1 MGEYSVGGGG
11 ASFFLLSDACCV
23 SSGRV
28 TLLGK
33 GTEACCM
40 VLPID
45 PEKMRT
51 IWIIAKRKVTSI
63 LKQPIMLI
71 LRMHTFLAYGQG
83 SNSRQGQDFSL
94 LQSVNTGSR
103 AHTASNSMGIGGSFP
118 GGKLARV

>member
-33 GTEACCM
+33 GMEACCM

-45 PEKMRT
+45 PKKIRT
-51 IWIIAKRKVTSI
+51 VWVIANRKETTTI
-63 LKQPIMLI
+63 KKPIMLI

-83 SNSRQGQDFSL
+83 SNS
-94 LQSVNTGSR
+94 
-103 AHTASNSMGIGGSFP
+103 
-118 GGKLARV
+118 